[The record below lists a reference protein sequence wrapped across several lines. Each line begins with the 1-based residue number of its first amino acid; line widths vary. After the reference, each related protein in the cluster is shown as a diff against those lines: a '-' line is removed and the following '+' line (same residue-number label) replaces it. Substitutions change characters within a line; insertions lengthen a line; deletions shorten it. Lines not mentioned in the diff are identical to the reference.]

1 MGETGSRFNEEFT
14 AVRLLVMLGMAF
26 LLFDA
31 ISLFYASADPNEIY
45 IFYGIVEIILAAVLF
60 LSLELINL
68 GKVKLPFNW
77 WFLLIVGVVALI
89 FGFLSYPDVFF
100 VIYGGLVIADLPVA
114 LISYFSGILIV
125 MAALIELLAEKQGWK
140 ASKMMILLGGA
151 FGVYDCILVFG
162 GFNDND
168 NNIWLANG
176 IFGIILI
183 AILLLS
189 FQPWVDLKIP
199 FVWWLTAAI
208 GFVFLIWVSPYANLA
223 GAIDEYPLGGFGGI
237 TLLIGVGLQLLDY

>member
-1 MGETGSRFNEEFT
+1 
-14 AVRLLVMLGMAF
+14 
-26 LLFDA
+26 
-31 ISLFYASADPNEIY
+31 
-45 IFYGIVEIILAAVLF
+45 
-60 LSLELINL
+60 LELVDL
-68 GKVKLPFNW
+68 GKVKLPFTW
-77 WFLLIVGVVALI
+77 WILLVVGVISLI
-89 FGFLSYPDVFF
+89 FGFLTYPDIWFLIF
-100 VIYGGLVIADLPVA
+100 GGLGVLGDLPVA
-114 LISYFSGILIV
+114 LMSYFSGTIII
-125 MAALIELLAEKQGWK
+125 MAGLIELFAEKQGWK

-223 GAIDEYPLGGFGGI
+223 GATDEYPIGGFAGI
-237 TLLIGVGLQLLDY
+237 TLLIGVGLELLDY